1 MLDNQPDSP
10 EPTEAA
16 LAKNPEQAAVAELRA
31 VPSNEQRRLVENER
45 QRMSDTT
52 RDFLPAVIFVDGANH
67 LLAGK
72 DPKVAADADKRK
84 REQQIMRPI
93 ENTSAA
99 GALNHNNLCP
109 PTTADSNLRS
119 GNLSALFARNASR
132 LDRDGDGFVSSSEI
146 DRAVTDPNFTG
157 QDAQLVAAL
166 HQHHEELEELSD
178 DEWGD
183 ENDGVTVNDIS
194 QFDAQLA
201 QVNQAGHMWTVGL
214 QSFDQIDVNRDG
226 HMSASELDTAA
237 QNPAA
242 TGDFRLT
249 VRQMRERISD
259 IEEASNDE
267 LGDENDGIT
276 RADLQAYYEE
286 ALSNS
291 PSELITDIDST
302 LYRSGEAMRIGCRSL
317 YATANP
323 LDSIV
328 PDAIR
333 QGRIGDCYFLAAAA
347 SMASDPIGRQQIYNM
362 IRDNGNGTYTVTFP
376 GAPDEPITV
385 SAPTDSE
392 LALFA
397 QGNKMGTW
405 PAILERAYG
414 RYCQLHPERRSPLNP
429 DGGTAPSEGADGGS
443 WTHDGIRILTGR
455 GVDIDVNQLTTED
468 QLAANLQAA
477 LAEHR
482 PVTCSTGPE
491 VGDDLGVTDRQGLP
505 GQHEYSVIGFDPGT
519 RLVTVRN
526 PWGYR
531 EPQGP
536 YGGPRDGQDDG
547 VFVMTLSEYR
557 RAFVETAY
565 AERA

>member
-1 MLDNQPDSP
+1 MVDDQLDFPQRS
-10 EPTEAA
+10 EAA
-16 LAKNPEQAAVAELRA
+16 FTKNPEQGAVAELRSL
-31 VPSNEQRRLVENER
+31 PSNEQRQLVENER
-45 QRMSDTT
+45 QRMALTA
-52 RDFLPAVIFVDGANH
+52 RDFLPAVTFVDETNQSP
-67 LLAGK
+67 AGK
-72 DPKVAADADKRK
+72 DPKIAADADKRK
-84 REQQIMRPI
+84 QQIMRPI
-93 ENTSAA
+93 ERAPAA
-99 GALNHNNLCP
+99 DAANHNNCVCP
-109 PTTADSNLRS
+109 PATADLNLRS
-119 GNLSALFARNASR
+119 GNLAALLARNASR
-132 LDRDGDGFVSSSEI
+132 LDRNGDGFLSSGEI
-146 DRAVTDPNFTG
+146 DRAVMDPTFTG

-183 ENDGVTVNDIS
+183 ENDGVTANDIAR
-194 QFDAQLA
+194 FDAQVA
-201 QVNQAGHMWTVGL
+201 EVNENGHMWRVGL
-214 QSFDQIDVNRDG
+214 KSFDQIDVNRDG
-226 HMSASELDTAA
+226 YMSASELNAA
-237 QNPAA
+237 YQNPSAS
-242 TGDFRLT
+242 GEFRLAIK
-249 VRQMRERISD
+249 QMRERISEM
-259 IEEASNDE
+259 EEASNDE

-286 ALSNS
+286 VFSNS

-302 LYRSGEAMRIGCRSL
+302 LYGSGESMLIGCRSL

-328 PDAIR
+328 PDAVR
-333 QGRIGDCYFLAAAA
+333 QGRIADCYFLAAAA

-385 SAPTDSE
+385 TAPTDTE
-392 LALFA
+392 MALFA

-414 RYCQLHPERRSPLNP
+414 RYCQLHPERRSLLNP
-429 DGGTAPSEGADGGS
+429 DGGSAPSEGADGGS

-455 GVDIDVNQLTTED
+455 DVDIDVNQLTTED
-468 QLAANLQAA
+468 RLAANLQAA

-482 PVTCSTGPE
+482 PVTCGTGPAI
-491 VGDDLGVTDRQGLP
+491 GDDLGVTDMQGLS
-505 GQHEYSVIGFDPGT
+505 GEHEYSVIGFDPRT

-526 PWGYR
+526 PWGYG
-531 EPQGP
+531 EPRGP
-536 YGGPRDGQDDG
+536 NGGPRDGRDDG

-557 RAFVETAY
+557 RAFIVTAY